1 VNCRAGGPGRPLTGP
16 ASEAELPVD
25 HLVYGASDLEAAVVD
40 LEWRLGV
47 RAAVGGQHQNL
58 GTHNALLGEGCHLE
72 VIAPDPTLPAPL
84 SGRPFSL
91 DSLERDRLVG
101 WALRTRDRG
110 VHPEALRTTSYDLRL
125 YRSGRPERILIIIN
139 RHRRRDDP
147 ERWIR

>member
-1 VNCRAGGPGRPLTGP
+1 MSSRLVNCRAGGPGRPLAGP

-101 WALRTRDRG
+101 WALRTRDL
-110 VHPEALRTTSYDLRL
+110 EASIPRL
-125 YRSGRPERILIIIN
+125 CGPRAMTFASTAAAARSGF
-139 RHRRRDDP
+139 
-147 ERWIR
+147 